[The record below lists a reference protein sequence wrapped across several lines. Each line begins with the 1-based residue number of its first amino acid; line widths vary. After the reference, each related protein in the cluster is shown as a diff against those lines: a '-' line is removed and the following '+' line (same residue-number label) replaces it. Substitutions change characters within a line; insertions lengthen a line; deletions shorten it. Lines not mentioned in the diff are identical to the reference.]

1 MMRVPQKNNQ
11 KKNNLKNKSK
21 LIMMKKPNH

>member
-1 MMRVPQKNNQ
+1 MMRVRQKNNQ